1 MKSKNSIKRFIRI
14 TDETGRSRYVRT
26 EAEKARRKEETLT
39 QKLYQGKICACCKES
54 YIPFFQSGT
63 QRWELSRYCSKTC
76 RNKFNSSLPK
86 NKQRKNAARRGNSAL
101 HRKNY
106 LRRIELL
113 GGTRWQVGDE
123 SFREKARETNRRR
136 YKRLYGKENE
146 YTLERR
152 ANSQHHGVRR
162 RKEINGSPLTSKEG
176 FDCKKVRI
184 KAKRLS
190 KDLGIELH
198 VDHLLPL
205 SRGGKEHPDNLLIMR
220 PEANLFWGA
229 RIKKCPWPKR
239 KNWVEPEWEPKAK

>member
-26 EAEKARRKEETLT
+26 EAEKARRKDETLT

-54 YIPFFQSGT
+54 YIPFFQFGT
-63 QRWELSRYCSKTC
+63 KRWEQSRYCSKTC
-76 RNKFNSSLPK
+76 RNKFNCSLPE
-86 NKQRKNAARRGNSAL
+86 NKQRKNAARRGNTEL
-101 HRKNY
+101 HRKEY
-106 LRRIELL
+106 LQKIERL
-113 GGTRWQVGDE
+113 GGTLWQVGTEKD
-123 SFREKARETNRRR
+123 RERVRARNRKR

-152 ANSQHHGVRR
+152 ANTSLQQTL
-162 RKEINGSPLTSKEG
+162 RKRQINSSVLSIYEIYQ
-176 FDCKKVRI
+176 C
-184 KAKRLS
+184 KAKRIEAQCLS
-190 KDLGIELH
+190 KKLGIQLH

-220 PEANLFWGA
+220 SEANLFWSA

-239 KNWVEPEWEPKAK
+239 KNWVEPQWEPKV